1 MSRYKLTLTRIET
14 TPDSLQK
21 EAETVVYTQHFDD
34 LDVSELIREL
44 NRPRRV
50 YKKRT
55 PKTATPGS

>member
-1 MSRYKLTLTRIET
+1 MPKFKLTLTRIET

-21 EAETVVYTQHFDD
+21 EAETVVYTQHFDE

-44 NRPRRV
+44 NRPRRG

-55 PKTATPGS
+55 PKSATPAS